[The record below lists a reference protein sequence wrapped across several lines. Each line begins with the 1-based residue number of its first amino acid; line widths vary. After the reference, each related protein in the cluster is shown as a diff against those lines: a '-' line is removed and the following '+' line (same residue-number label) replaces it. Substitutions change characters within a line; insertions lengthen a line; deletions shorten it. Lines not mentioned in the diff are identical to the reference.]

1 MFCYQCEQTAGGTGC
16 TKVGVCGKNEDIA
29 SLQDALIYALK
40 GISAYAYHARELGAV
55 DEEVDAFL
63 AEALFSTLTNVNFD
77 LENHIELLLKAGE
90 INLKVMGL
98 LDKANV
104 DRFGVPEPT
113 KVSVGTKAGPGIV
126 VTGHDFLDLYELL
139 KQTEGTGINV
149 YTHGEMLPAL
159 AYPELKKFKHLAGN
173 YGGAWQN
180 QKKEFD
186 SFSGAIL
193 GTTNCVLIPKES
205 YRDRMFTCGIAR
217 LPGVQHIK
225 DRNFK
230 PLIETALSLP
240 PLPEN
245 IVGSTMTGFHHQPVL
260 ELAEKLIDL
269 IKAGKIRHFFLV
281 GGCDGAR
288 PGRNYYTEFVEK
300 LPKDTVVLT
309 LACGKFRF
317 NHLDLG
323 EIDGIPRL
331 LDMGQCNNAYSA
343 IQVAVA
349 LATAFDC
356 GVNDLPL
363 SLNISWFEQKA
374 VAILFTLLHLGIKNI
389 RLGPTLPAFITPNVL
404 KFLQDKYNI
413 QLITTAEEDIKAM
426 LG

>member
-1 MFCYQCEQTAGGTGC
+1 M
-16 TKVGVCGKNEDIA
+16 
-29 SLQDALIYALK
+29 
-40 GISAYAYHARELGAV
+40 
-55 DEEVDAFL
+55 
-63 AEALFSTLTNVNFD
+63 TNVNFD

-90 INLKVMGL
+90 INLKVMEL

-113 KVSVGTKAGPGIV
+113 EVSVGTKAGHGIV

-300 LPKDTVVLT
+300 LPKT
-309 LACGKFRF
+309 
-317 NHLDLG
+317 
-323 EIDGIPRL
+323 RL
-331 LDMGQCNNAYSA
+331 YYL
-343 IQVAVA
+343 
-349 LATAFDC
+349 
-356 GVNDLPL
+356 
-363 SLNISWFEQKA
+363 
-374 VAILFTLLHLGIKNI
+374 
-389 RLGPTLPAFITPNVL
+389 
-404 KFLQDKYNI
+404 
-413 QLITTAEEDIKAM
+413 
-426 LG
+426 

>member
-1 MFCYQCEQTAGGTGC
+1 
-16 TKVGVCGKNEDIA
+16 
-29 SLQDALIYALK
+29 
-40 GISAYAYHARELGAV
+40 
-55 DEEVDAFL
+55 
-63 AEALFSTLTNVNFD
+63 
-77 LENHIELLLKAGE
+77 
-90 INLKVMGL
+90 
-98 LDKANV
+98 
-104 DRFGVPEPT
+104 
-113 KVSVGTKAGPGIV
+113 
-126 VTGHDFLDLYELL
+126 
-139 KQTEGTGINV
+139 
-149 YTHGEMLPAL
+149 MLPAL